1 MNWALILNTNSSFRF
16 SKFDGFKMLAWF
28 TNVRSF
34 EGQKYDLTS
43 KNVLRNFVHDSMFI
57 RWGKTF
63 QHIFQQSKTYWLF
76 ITVSHSIT
84 SQWYICL
91 SCQNHKNSLQALVFR
106 IRIGSLHWIAFSNTA
121 FLNDLQTA
129 IPHKMREWE
138 WSFHSFQWFWLAEFG
153 RKLKIWTIH
162 KLICLLRP
170 FLAGGSLSTLRQLHY
185 LLQYD
190 YTANEWWARQCEI
203 WRAN

>member
-106 IRIGSLHWIAFSNTA
+106 IRIGSLPWIAFSNTA
-121 FLNDLQTA
+121 FLKNLQYQIKCA
-129 IPHKMREWE
+129 NGSHFIAFNRFDWLN
-138 WSFHSFQWFWLAEFG
+138 LAESWKFG
-153 RKLKIWTIH
+153 PYI
-162 KLICLLRP
+162 
-170 FLAGGSLSTLRQLHY
+170 S
-185 LLQYD
+185 
-190 YTANEWWARQCEI
+190 
-203 WRAN
+203 